1 MPKDYPKMSEEFKT
15 LVEVVA
21 RLRGPNGCPW
31 DLEQTQKTLVQ
42 YSVEEAFE
50 LAEAIE
56 TKDQDQIRDELGDF
70 LFQVILQA
78 QVAEDEN
85 KFNLSQVMQNLSE
98 KLVRR
103 HPHVFGENKAES
115 IQEIWQKWEET
126 KKIENAGKK
135 PKPIFNYPRSLP
147 ALQSAYKIG
156 VKTRNLKFDW
166 TTPAQVF
173 EKVEEEV
180 GELRAE
186 PNSFA
191 ELSSLK
197 GGSTQSES
205 SALAL
210 EKLEHEIGDVLFSV
224 AQLARHLN
232 LEPEQCLRAANRRF
246 ESRFQAMLTASG
258 LSAEDFGRLSDSEKE
273 KWWAEAKLRTK
284 KTR

>member
-1 MPKDYPKMSEEFKT
+1 MTEEFKT

-21 RLRGPNGCPW
+21 RLRGPDGCPW

-56 TKDQDQIRDELGDF
+56 TADQQQIRDELGDF

-78 QVAEDEN
+78 QVAEDED
-85 KFNLSQVMQNLSE
+85 KFNLSEVMAALSE
-98 KLVRR
+98 KLIRR
-103 HPHVFGENKAES
+103 HPHVFSETPAES
-115 IQEIWQKWEET
+115 ISEIWQKWEET
-126 KKIENAGKK
+126 KKAENAGKK

-166 TTPAQVF
+166 ETPSQVF

-180 GELRAE
+180 QELQ
-186 PNSFA
+186 A
-191 ELSSLK
+191 ELKSYVALGSAQSSL
-197 GGSTQSES
+197 TAENES
-205 SALAL
+205 LR
-210 EKLEHEIGDVLFSV
+210 ENLEHEIGDVLFSV

-246 ESRFQAMLTASG
+246 EQRFQMMLSASG
-258 LSAEDFGRLSDSEKE
+258 LSVEDFSKLSDSEKE
-273 KWWAEAKLRTK
+273 KWWVVAKQRTS
-284 KTR
+284 

>member
-1 MPKDYPKMSEEFKT
+1 MSSKQKDYSKMTEEFKT

-21 RLRGPNGCPW
+21 RLRGPGGCPW

-56 TKDQDQIRDELGDF
+56 TADQQQIRDELGDF

-78 QVAEDEN
+78 QVAEDED
-85 KFNLSQVMQNLSE
+85 KFNLSEVMAALSE
-98 KLVRR
+98 KLIRR
-103 HPHVFGENKAES
+103 HPHVFGETPAES
-115 IQEIWQKWEET
+115 ISEIWQKWEET
-126 KKIENAGKK
+126 KKAENAGKK

-166 TTPAQVF
+166 ETPSQVF
-173 EKVEEEV
+173 EKVEEEIH
-180 GELRAE
+180 ELHV
-186 PNSFA
+186 
-191 ELSSLK
+191 ELKNYVAQPGISDGKTLD
-197 GGSTQSES
+197 
-205 SALAL
+205 
-210 EKLEHEIGDVLFSV
+210 KLEHEIGDVLFSV

-246 ESRFQAMLTASG
+246 EQRFQMMLSASG
-258 LSAEDFGRLSDSEKE
+258 LSVEDFGKLSDPEKE
-273 KWWAEAKLRTK
+273 KWWVVAKQRTS
-284 KTR
+284 

>member
-1 MPKDYPKMSEEFKT
+1 MSSKQKDYSKMTEEFKT

-21 RLRGPNGCPW
+21 RLRGPGGCPW

-56 TKDQDQIRDELGDF
+56 TADQQQIRDELGDF

-78 QVAEDEN
+78 QVAEDED
-85 KFNLSQVMQNLSE
+85 KFNLSEVMAALSE
-98 KLVRR
+98 KLIRR
-103 HPHVFGENKAES
+103 HPHVFGETPAES
-115 IQEIWQKWEET
+115 ISEIWQKWEET
-126 KKIENAGKK
+126 KKAENAGKK

-166 TTPAQVF
+166 ETPEQVF
-173 EKVEEEV
+173 AKVEEEV

-186 PNSFA
+186 LEVRNSEGA
-191 ELSSLK
+191 NK
-197 GGSTQSES
+197 PQN
-205 SALAL
+205 L
-210 EKLEHEIGDVLFSV
+210 EKLEHELGDVLFSV

-232 LEPEQCLRAANRRF
+232 LEPEQCLRSANRRF
-246 ESRFQAMLTASG
+246 ESRFQTMLSESG
-258 LSAEDFGRLSDSEKE
+258 LSVEDFGALANEEKE
-273 KWWAEAKLRTK
+273 KWWGVAKR
-284 KTR
+284 KT